1 MNVTINVTETFKR
14 LAKPLLK
21 KYPSLK
27 SELSELENE
36 LLNSPRLGEQL
47 GNDAYKIRVAVQSKG
62 KGKSGGM
69 RVISYVETVIFIS
82 NNQKSEQIEVNLIS
96 IYDKGKTATLSNQEI
111 KNLIYNIRLRKLK
124 F

>member
-62 KGKSGGM
+62 KGKRGGM
-69 RVISYVETVIFIS
+69 RVISYVETIIFIS